1 MNIMN
6 DNDSIRSGH
15 TDEDKNT
22 INTINSNSRTNSS
35 SSSSSNSRTNSN
47 SSSGDDK
54 NEMYYNTYDT
64 ENKINIDSGADTVI
78 DNNTIKSIFFQ
89 GNLPPQRR
97 FVERT
102 ESYDPTYAIDIYK
115 YR

>member
-15 TDEDKNT
+15 TDEDKNA
-22 INTINSNSRTNSS
+22 ISSNSRTNSS

-54 NEMYYNTYDT
+54 NEMYYKTYDT
-64 ENKINIDSGADTVI
+64 ENKINIDSSVDTII
-78 DNNTIKSIFFQ
+78 DNNTNDIKSIFFQ